1 MSKKKTKKS
10 RPTWSYELRNTIVGW
25 LLLFLGILVLAG
37 DTNST
42 VGSIVADIGTIIFGT
57 DFRWIF
63 APIVTVL
70 GSLIIINK
78 LSWSMV
84 RLIGLLMFW
93 ISVVSLENIFSHP
106 YEAGLLDF
114 GSFFVSFLGYTP
126 ALVFLIGG
134 FLVSLYLTLRISY
147 RKIFGSIHQNLP
159 SIPTIHTVKQ
169 TIKDTSK
176 ALKDEMRED
185 KNDAFYKDKA
195 KELEDQINLLKKSR
209 AIPEKTVKETPKHI
223 QIEKKENK
231 GILAGFFG
239 VSDESSREPIS
250 KAKQLSVADIPKKE
264 VNKPDFGKWEFPST
278 KLLDNVSHENV
289 IDAKEIEQKSLEIQK
304 TLLHFKID
312 VTMIGEKVGPT
323 VVQYRLKPAEG
334 VKLNRIENLKKDL
347 SLALKAKSIRIQAPI
362 PGVGLVGIEVPN
374 DKRDMVGIRE
384 VLEHPN
390 FINHKSNLAMAV
402 GKDINGEYIVADMGK
417 MPHLLIAGQTGSG
430 KSVGMNGFI
439 LSLLYKNSPD
449 MLRMIMVDPK
459 RVELGIYNGIP
470 HLLTPVINDPE
481 KALNALKWSVAEML
495 RRYDILQ
502 VARARNLGEYNE
514 KISRKDRMPH
524 IVIIIDELAD
534 LMMSGNKKEVENA
547 IARIAQMAR
556 AVGMHLIVATQRPS
570 VDIITGLIKAN
581 IPSRIAFTV
590 ASQIDSRTVLD
601 NMGAEDLL
609 GNGDLL
615 YSPVGSSA
623 PERIQGVYVSTEE
636 VEAVVNHIK
645 RTIDPAMLE
654 DIYDASIVDGDRGNF
669 EGSMNDGSREYD
681 EDPKIVE
688 EAIQVVRAEW
698 KASTSMLQRRM
709 KLGYARAAR
718 VIDILEGMGIVWP
731 ADGSKPREIL

>member
-1 MSKKKTKKS
+1 MASKKKKNT
-10 RPTWSYELRNTIVGW
+10 RPTWSFELRNTIVGW
-25 LLLFLGILVLAG
+25 ILLFLGVLVLAG
-37 DTNST
+37 DTAST
-42 VGSIVADIGTIIFGT
+42 MGSIVASIGTTIFGS
-57 DFRWIF
+57 DYRFIF
-63 APIVTVL
+63 APIITIL
-70 GSLIIINK
+70 GFLIVINK
-78 LSWSMV
+78 LSWNMV
-84 RLIGLLMFW
+84 RFIGLLMFW
-93 ISVVSLENIFSHP
+93 ISVVSLENIFSSP
-106 YEAGLLDF
+106 FNSGLFDF
-114 GSFFVSFLGYTP
+114 GGFFVSFLGKTP

-147 RKIFGSIHQNLP
+147 RKIFGTIHQNLP
-159 SIPTIHTVKQ
+159 SMPSMQAVKQ
-169 TIKDTSK
+169 SIKDTHK
-176 ALKDEMRED
+176 AIQEEIKED
-185 KNDAFYKDKA
+185 KNDSFYKDKA
-195 KELEDQINLLKKSR
+195 KELEDQIELLKKSR
-209 AIPEKTVKETPKHI
+209 ATPEKVVKEIPKHI
-223 QIEKKENK
+223 PIEKKENK

-239 VSDESSREPIS
+239 PSDDESSKEPIS

-264 VNKPDFGKWEFPST
+264 GPKPDFGKWEFPSIN
-278 KLLDNVSHENV
+278 LLDTVSHINV
-289 IDAKEIEQKSLEIQK
+289 ISPDEVKQKSLEIQK

-347 SLALKAKSIRIQAPI
+347 ALSLKAKTIRIQAPI

-374 DKRDMVGIRE
+374 DKRDMIGIRE
-384 VLEHPN
+384 VLESPV
-390 FINHKSNLAMAV
+390 FLNHKSNLAMAV
-402 GKDINGEYIVADMGK
+402 GKDINGEYIVSDMAK

-439 LSLLYKNSPD
+439 ISLLFKNSPD
-449 MLRMIMVDPK
+449 MLRMIMIDPK
-459 RVELGIYNGIP
+459 RVELGMYNGIP

-481 KALNALKWSVAEML
+481 KALNSLKWSVAEML

-514 KISRKDRMPH
+514 KKERKDKMPN

-601 NMGAEDLL
+601 SMGAEDLL

-615 YSPVGSSA
+615 YSPTGSSA
-623 PERIQGVYVSTEE
+623 PERIQGVYVSVEE
-636 VEAVVNHIK
+636 VE
-645 RTIDPAMLE
+645 
-654 DIYDASIVDGDRGNF
+654 
-669 EGSMNDGSREYD
+669 
-681 EDPKIVE
+681 
-688 EAIQVVRAEW
+688 
-698 KASTSMLQRRM
+698 
-709 KLGYARAAR
+709 
-718 VIDILEGMGIVWP
+718 
-731 ADGSKPREIL
+731 

>member
-1 MSKKKTKKS
+1 MV
-10 RPTWSYELRNTIVGW
+10 RLMG
-25 LLLFLGILVLAG
+25 LLLF
-37 DTNST
+37 
-42 VGSIVADIGTIIFGT
+42 
-57 DFRWIF
+57 
-63 APIVTVL
+63 
-70 GSLIIINK
+70 
-78 LSWSMV
+78 
-84 RLIGLLMFW
+84 W
-93 ISVVSLENIFSHP
+93 ISIVSLENIFFHP

-114 GSFFVSFLGYTP
+114 GSFFVSFLGYAP

-134 FLVSLYLTLRISY
+134 FLVSLYLTVRISY
-147 RKIFGSIHQNLP
+147 RKIFGTIHQNLP
-159 SIPTIHTVKQ
+159 SVPSIGTVKQ
-169 TIKDTSK
+169 TLKDTGK
-176 ALKDEMRED
+176 AIKEELKED
-185 KNDAFYKDKA
+185 KNDGFYRDKA

-209 AIPEKTVKETPKHI
+209 TAPEKPAKETPKHI
-223 QIEKKENK
+223 PIEKKENK

-239 VSDESSREPIS
+239 ASDESSKEPIS
-250 KAKQLSVADIPKKE
+250 QAKQLSVADIPKKE
-264 VNKPDFGKWEFPST
+264 TNKPDFGTWEFPSS
-278 KLLDNVSHENV
+278 KLLDNVAHPNV

-312 VTMIGEKVGPT
+312 VSMIGEKVGPT

-334 VKLNRIENLKKDL
+334 VKLNRIDNLKKDL
-347 SLALKAKSIRIQAPI
+347 ALALKAKSIRIQSPI

-384 VLEHPN
+384 VIEHPN

-402 GKDINGEYIVADMGK
+402 GKDINGEYVVADMGK

-495 RRYDILQ
+495 RRYDVLQ

-514 KISRKDRMPH
+514 KISRKDKMPH

-534 LMMSGNKKEVENA
+534 LMMSGNKKEVESA

-601 NMGAEDLL
+601 SMGAEDLL
-609 GNGDLL
+609 GYGDLL
-615 YSPVGSSA
+615 YSPVGSSG

-669 EGSMNDGSREYD
+669 EGSMSDGSKDFD

-688 EAIQVVRAEW
+688 EAIQVVRAE
-698 KASTSMLQRRM
+698 
-709 KLGYARAAR
+709 
-718 VIDILEGMGIVWP
+718 
-731 ADGSKPREIL
+731 

>member
-1 MSKKKTKKS
+1 M
-10 RPTWSYELRNTIVGW
+10 
-25 LLLFLGILVLAG
+25 
-37 DTNST
+37 
-42 VGSIVADIGTIIFGT
+42 
-57 DFRWIF
+57 
-63 APIVTVL
+63 
-70 GSLIIINK
+70 
-78 LSWSMV
+78 
-84 RLIGLLMFW
+84 
-93 ISVVSLENIFSHP
+93 
-106 YEAGLLDF
+106 
-114 GSFFVSFLGYTP
+114 
-126 ALVFLIGG
+126 
-134 FLVSLYLTLRISY
+134 
-147 RKIFGSIHQNLP
+147 P
-159 SIPTIHTVKQ
+159 SIHTVKQ
-169 TIKDTSK
+169 TLKDTSK
-176 ALKDEMRED
+176 TIKEELKED
-185 KNDAFYKDKA
+185 KNDSFYRDKA
-195 KELEDQINLLKKSR
+195 KELEEQIELLKKSR
-209 AIPEKTVKETPKHI
+209 TPPAKIKEVPKHI
-223 QIEKKENK
+223 PIEKKENK
-231 GILAGFFG
+231 GMLAGLFG
-239 VSDESSREPIS
+239 SSDDESVKVPLSE
-250 KAKQLSVADIPKKE
+250 AKQLSVSEIPKKE
-264 VNKPDFGKWEFPST
+264 SHLPDFGTWEFPST
-278 KLLDNVSHENV
+278 HLLDNIDHPNV
-289 IDAKEIEQKSLEIQK
+289 IDAKEVEQKSLEIQK

-312 VTMIGEKVGPT
+312 VAMIGEKIGPT

-347 SLALKAKSIRIQAPI
+347 ALSLKAKSIRIQAPI

-374 DKRDMVGIRE
+374 DRRDMVGIRE
-384 VLEHPN
+384 VLENSVFSH
-390 FINHKSNLAMAV
+390 HKSNLAMAV

-449 MLRMIMVDPK
+449 MLRMIMIDPK
-459 RVELGIYNGIP
+459 RVELGMYNGIP

-481 KALNALKWSVAEML
+481 KALNSLKWSVAEML
-495 RRYDILQ
+495 RRYDVLQ

-514 KISRKDRMPH
+514 KMGRKDKMPH

-534 LMMSGNKKEVENA
+534 LMMSGNKKEVESA

-601 NMGAEDLL
+601 SMGAEDLL

-623 PERIQGVYVSTEE
+623 PERIQWVYVSTEE

-645 RTIDPAMLE
+645 RTIDPSMLE
-654 DIYDASIVDGDRGNF
+654 DIYDASICDGDRGNF
-669 EGSMNDGSREYD
+669 EWGMSDGSREFD
-681 EDPKIVE
+681 EDPKIIE

-718 VIDILEGMGIVWP
+718 VIDILEGMGIVGP
-731 ADGSKPREIL
+731 ADGSKPREVL

>member
-1 MSKKKTKKS
+1 M
-10 RPTWSYELRNTIVGW
+10 
-25 LLLFLGILVLAG
+25 
-37 DTNST
+37 
-42 VGSIVADIGTIIFGT
+42 
-57 DFRWIF
+57 
-63 APIVTVL
+63 
-70 GSLIIINK
+70 
-78 LSWSMV
+78 
-84 RLIGLLMFW
+84 
-93 ISVVSLENIFSHP
+93 
-106 YEAGLLDF
+106 
-114 GSFFVSFLGYTP
+114 
-126 ALVFLIGG
+126 
-134 FLVSLYLTLRISY
+134 
-147 RKIFGSIHQNLP
+147 P
-159 SIPTIHTVKQ
+159 SIGTVKQ

-176 ALKDEMRED
+176 AIKEEMKED
-185 KNDAFYKDKA
+185 KNDRFYQDKA
-195 KELEDQINLLKKSR
+195 KELEEQIELLKKSR
-209 AIPEKTVKETPKHI
+209 ATPEKAGKELPKHI
-223 QIEKKENK
+223 PIEKKESK

-239 VSDESSREPIS
+239 TSDESSKEPIS

-264 VNKPDFGKWEFPST
+264 AHLPDFGKWEFPSIN
-278 KLLDNVSHENV
+278 LLDNVAHPNI
-289 IDAKEIEQKSLEIQK
+289 IDAKEVEQKSLEIQK

-312 VTMIGEKVGPT
+312 VSMIGEKVWPT

-347 SLALKAKSIRIQAPI
+347 ALSLKAKSIRIQAPI

-374 DKRDMVGIRE
+374 DRRDMVGIRE
-384 VLEHPN
+384 VLENPV
-390 FINHKSNLAMAV
+390 FSSHKSNLAMAV

-449 MLRMIMVDPK
+449 MLRMIMIDPK
-459 RVELGIYNGIP
+459 RVELGMYNWIP

-481 KALNALKWSVAEML
+481 KALNSLKWSVAEML
-495 RRYDILQ
+495 RRYDVLQ
-502 VARARNLGEYNE
+502 VARARNLWEYNE
-514 KISRKDRMPH
+514 KVGRKDKMPH

-534 LMMSGNKKEVENA
+534 LMMSGNKKEVESA

-590 ASQIDSRTVLD
+590 ASQIDSRTILD

-669 EGSMNDGSREYD
+669 EWAMSDGNGEYD

-688 EAIQVVRAEW
+688 EAISVVRAEW

-718 VIDILEGMGIVWP
+718 VIDILEGMGIVGP
-731 ADGSKPREIL
+731 ADGSKPREVL

>member
-1 MSKKKTKKS
+1 M
-10 RPTWSYELRNTIVGW
+10 
-25 LLLFLGILVLAG
+25 
-37 DTNST
+37 
-42 VGSIVADIGTIIFGT
+42 GSIVASVGTAVFGM
-57 DFRWIF
+57 DYRFVF
-63 APIVTVL
+63 APIVLVI
-70 GSLIIINK
+70 GILIVVNK

-84 RLIGLLMFW
+84 RFMGLLLFW
-93 ISVVSLENIFSHP
+93 ISVVSLENIFSP
-106 YEAGLLDF
+106 RAEAGLLDF
-114 GSFFVSFLGYTP
+114 GGFFVSFLGKAP
-126 ALVFLIGG
+126 ALVLLVGG

-147 RKIFGSIHQNLP
+147 RKIFGTVRANLP
-159 SIPTIHTVKQ
+159 SMPSVQSVKQ
-169 TIKDTSK
+169 TIKETHQAIK
-176 ALKDEMRED
+176 EEIKED
-185 KNDAFYKDKA
+185 KSENFYKDKA
-195 KELEDQINLLKKSR
+195 RELEDQIELLKKSR
-209 AIPEKTVKETPKHI
+209 ALVEKPEKPAKEAPKHI
-223 QIEKKENK
+223 PIEKKESK

-239 VSDESSREPIS
+239 PSEDSSAAEPIS
-250 KAKQLSVADIPKKE
+250 QAKQLTVADIPKS
-264 VNKPDFGKWEFPST
+264 KPDFGKWDYPSAD
-278 KLLDNVSHENV
+278 LLDTVSHENV
-289 IDAKEIEQKSLEIQK
+289 IDAKEVAQKSLEIQK

-347 SLALKAKSIRIQAPI
+347 ALALKAKTIRIQAPI

-374 DKRDMVGIRE
+374 DKRDMVGLRE
-384 VLEHPN
+384 VVESPAFAHSKATLP
-390 FINHKSNLAMAV
+390 MVV
-402 GKDINGEYIVADMGK
+402 GKDINGDYVVADMAK

-439 LSLLYKNSPD
+439 MSLLFKNSPD
-449 MLRMIMVDPK
+449 ALRMIMIDPK
-459 RVELGIYNGIP
+459 RVELGMYNGIP

-481 KALNALKWSVAEML
+481 KALNSLKWSVAEML
-495 RRYDILQ
+495 RRYDVLQ
-502 VARARNLGEYNE
+502 VARARNLAEYNAKVGRKE
-514 KISRKDRMPH
+514 KMPN

-547 IARIAQMAR
+547 ITRIAQMAR

-601 NMGAEDLL
+601 SMGAEDLL

-615 YSPVGSSA
+615 YSPTGSSA
-623 PERIQGVYVSTEE
+623 PERIQGVYVSVEE
-636 VEAVVNHIK
+636 VEGVVNHIK

-669 EGSMNDGSREYD
+669 EGGMSDGSKEFD
-681 EDPKIVE
+681 EDPKVVE
-688 EAIQVVRAEW
+688 EAIQVVRAEG

-718 VIDILEGMGIVWP
+718 VIDILEEMGIVGP
-731 ADGSKPREIL
+731 ADGSKPRDVL

>member
-1 MSKKKTKKS
+1 MASKASKKNKKT
-10 RPTWSYELRNTIVGW
+10 RPTWNYELRNTIVGW
-25 LLLFLGILVLAG
+25 VLLFLGVLVLAG
-37 DTNST
+37 DSSST
-42 VGSIVADIGTIIFGT
+42 MGSIVASVGTTIFGT
-57 DFRWIF
+57 DYRFIF
-63 APIVTVL
+63 APIITIL
-70 GSLIIINK
+70 GFLIVINK
-78 LSWSMV
+78 LSWNMI

-93 ISVVSLENIFSHP
+93 ISVVSLENIFSP
-106 YEAGLLDF
+106 QAEAGLLDF
-114 GSFFVSFLGYTP
+114 GGFFVSFLGKAP

-147 RKIFGSIHQNLP
+147 RKIFGTIHSNLP
-159 SIPTIHTVKQ
+159 SLPSIQTVKQ
-169 TIKDTSK
+169 TIKETHK
-176 ALKDEMRED
+176 AIKEEIKED
-185 KNDAFYKDKA
+185 KNDTFYKDKA
-195 KELEDQINLLKKSR
+195 KELEDQIELLKKSR
-209 AIPEKTVKETPKHI
+209 ATPEKPVKEAPKHI
-223 QIEKKENK
+223 PIEKKENK

-239 VSDESSREPIS
+239 PSEDTSSAEPIS
-250 KAKQLSVADIPKKE
+250 KAKQLTVADIPK
-264 VNKPDFGKWEFPST
+264 NKPDFGTWEYPSMN
-278 KLLDNVSHENV
+278 LLDNVTHENV
-289 IDAKEIEQKSLEIQK
+289 IDAKEVEQKSLEIQK

-312 VTMIGEKVGPT
+312 VAMIGEKVGPT

-347 SLALKAKSIRIQAPI
+347 ALSLKAKTIRIQAPI

-384 VLEHPN
+384 VLESPV
-390 FINHKSNLAMAV
+390 FTGHKSNLAMAV
-402 GKDINGEYIVADMGK
+402 GKDINGDYIVADMGK

-449 MLRMIMVDPK
+449 MLRMIMIDPK
-459 RVELGIYNGIP
+459 RVELGMYNGIP

-481 KALNALKWSVAEML
+481 KALNSLKWSVAEML
-495 RRYDILQ
+495 RRYDVLQ
-502 VARARNLGEYNE
+502 VARARNLGEYNAKVGRKE
-514 KISRKDRMPH
+514 KMCN

-601 NMGAEDLL
+601 SMGAEDLL

-615 YSPVGSSA
+615 YSPTGSSA
-623 PERIQGVYVSTEE
+623 PERIQGVYVSVEE
-636 VEAVVNHIK
+636 VEGVVNHIK

-669 EGSMNDGSREYD
+669 EGGMSDGSKEFD
-681 EDPKIVE
+681 EDPKVVE
-688 EAIQVVRAEW
+688 EAIQVVRAE
-698 KASTSMLQRRM
+698 
-709 KLGYARAAR
+709 
-718 VIDILEGMGIVWP
+718 
-731 ADGSKPREIL
+731 

>member
-1 MSKKKTKKS
+1 MGGVVT
-10 RPTWSYELRNTIVGW
+10 R
-25 LLLFLGILVLAG
+25 
-37 DTNST
+37 
-42 VGSIVADIGTIIFGT
+42 IGTTVFWT
-57 DFRWIF
+57 DYRFIF
-63 APIVTVL
+63 APIVTIL
-70 GSLIIINK
+70 GGLIVINK
-78 LSWSMV
+78 LSWNMV
-84 RLIGLLMFW
+84 RFIGLIMFW
-93 ISVVSLENIFSHP
+93 ISVVSLENIFSP
-106 YEAGLLDF
+106 PFNAGLLDF
-114 GSFFVSFLGYTP
+114 GSFFVAFLWKTP

-147 RKIFGSIHQNLP
+147 RKIFGTIHQNLP
-159 SIPTIHTVKQ
+159 SMPSIGTVKQ

-176 ALKDEMRED
+176 AIKEEMKED
-185 KNDAFYKDKA
+185 KNDRFYQDKA
-195 KELEDQINLLKKSR
+195 KELEEQIELLKKSR
-209 AIPEKTVKETPKHI
+209 ATPEKAGKELPKHI
-223 QIEKKENK
+223 PIEKKESK

-239 VSDESSREPIS
+239 TSDESSKEPIS

-264 VNKPDFGKWEFPST
+264 AHLPDFGKWEFPSIN
-278 KLLDNVSHENV
+278 LLDNVAHPNI
-289 IDAKEIEQKSLEIQK
+289 IDAKEVEQKSLEIQK

-312 VTMIGEKVGPT
+312 VSMIGEKVWPT

-347 SLALKAKSIRIQAPI
+347 ALSLKAKSIRIQAPI

-374 DKRDMVGIRE
+374 DRRDMVGIRE
-384 VLEHPN
+384 VLENPV
-390 FINHKSNLAMAV
+390 FSSHKSNLAMAV

-449 MLRMIMVDPK
+449 MLRMIMIDPK
-459 RVELGIYNGIP
+459 RVELGMYNWIP

-481 KALNALKWSVAEML
+481 KALNSLKWSVAEML
-495 RRYDILQ
+495 RRYDVLQ
-502 VARARNLGEYNE
+502 VARARNLWEYNE
-514 KISRKDRMPH
+514 KVGRKDKMPH

-534 LMMSGNKKEVENA
+534 LMMSGNKKEVESA

-590 ASQIDSRTVLD
+590 ASQIDSRTILD

-669 EGSMNDGSREYD
+669 EWAMSDGNGEYD

-688 EAIQVVRAEW
+688 EAISVVRAEW

-718 VIDILEGMGIVWP
+718 VIDILEGMGIVGP
-731 ADGSKPREIL
+731 ADGSKPREVL

>member
-1 MSKKKTKKS
+1 M
-10 RPTWSYELRNTIVGW
+10 
-25 LLLFLGILVLAG
+25 LFLG
-37 DTNST
+37 
-42 VGSIVADIGTIIFGT
+42 
-57 DFRWIF
+57 
-63 APIVTVL
+63 
-70 GSLIIINK
+70 K
-78 LSWSMV
+78 
-84 RLIGLLMFW
+84 
-93 ISVVSLENIFSHP
+93 
-106 YEAGLLDF
+106 
-114 GSFFVSFLGYTP
+114 TP

-147 RKIFGSIHQNLP
+147 RKIFGTIHSNLP
-159 SIPTIHTVKQ
+159 SMPTIHAVKQ

-176 ALKDEMRED
+176 AIKEEIKED
-185 KNDAFYKDKA
+185 KNDSFYRDKA
-195 KELEDQINLLKKSR
+195 KELEDQIELLKKSR
-209 AIPEKTVKETPKHI
+209 SAPEKAAKEAPKHI
-223 QIEKKENK
+223 PIAKKESK

-239 VSDESSREPIS
+239 PSDDESAKEPIS
-250 KAKQLSVADIPKKE
+250 RAKQLSVADIPKKE
-264 VNKPDFGKWEFPST
+264 TNKPDFGKWEFPST
-278 KLLDNVSHENV
+278 KLLDNVAHPNV

-312 VTMIGEKVGPT
+312 VSMIGEKVGPT

-334 VKLNRIENLKKDL
+334 VKLNRIDNLKKDL
-347 SLALKAKSIRIQAPI
+347 SLALKAKSIRIQSPI

-384 VLEHPN
+384 VIEHPN
-390 FINHKSNLAMAV
+390 FVNHRSNLAMAV

-495 RRYDILQ
+495 RRYDVLQ
-502 VARARNLGEYNE
+502 VARARNLGEFND
-514 KISRKDRMPH
+514 KAGRKDKMPH

-590 ASQIDSRTVLD
+590 ASQIDSRTILD
-601 NMGAEDLL
+601 
-609 GNGDLL
+609 
-615 YSPVGSSA
+615 
-623 PERIQGVYVSTEE
+623 
-636 VEAVVNHIK
+636 
-645 RTIDPAMLE
+645 
-654 DIYDASIVDGDRGNF
+654 
-669 EGSMNDGSREYD
+669 
-681 EDPKIVE
+681 
-688 EAIQVVRAEW
+688 
-698 KASTSMLQRRM
+698 
-709 KLGYARAAR
+709 
-718 VIDILEGMGIVWP
+718 GI
-731 ADGSKPREIL
+731 